1 MSQPPNALTPNLKR
15 ARSTS
20 QLSSPDS
27 TSSPKRAASED
38 PSEPSKFLGTD
49 VNMYPGSSPLRL
61 DAADEESTK
70 SWVEQTGQVRLDSE
84 GDAEGDGDATM
95 VVDSGKVLPVV
106 SQGEWKQ
113 RANDVLETLPP
124 PFKHYERYYILPKPI
139 LTKLQQLAF
148 GDPAEATIEPGELQ
162 EAMQKLVPDQSAESF
177 WVIRSERGANGDKL
191 IGKGEQ
197 EDVWAL
203 GDAEE
208 NVDYVFVPAMT
219 WKKVVEW
226 FGPYQGPS
234 LPRYCVPP
242 DNIEVQPATI
252 RLFIIFPE
260 STALPPSDEASQVVL
275 MCPSTTPIK
284 TFESFADSV
293 ATEKLGESRFAG
305 QWGSRLWKIEK
316 SGDNDET
323 LLKAGSLE
331 ITPKTL
337 IATKGELVDTS
348 TAEADLA
355 EIVLGDSKSQTVA
368 IEFGKVQEGLTA
380 PTWSVDVSADQRAEE
395 KRTKPAPLFSK
406 PAMFAG
412 SSSGTS
418 AAVETRSQTKSKK
431 GKGLVGLQNLG
442 NTCFMNSAVQC
453 LSNTQELSQYF
464 LAGVYNDELNRDN
477 PLGMS
482 GQIAEA
488 FGQVIENLWAAQSSS
503 YASYSPRQL
512 KWTTAK
518 FASQFAGYGQHDTQ
532 EFIAFLLDG
541 LHEDLNRIIKK
552 PYIEK
557 PDWVPGGGNKE
568 LALLGK
574 NCWDGYKKRNDSVIV
589 DLFQGQLK
597 STLVCPECTKESIT
611 FDPFMYLTVPLPIAQ
626 NRQFKGLFVPRDI
639 EKGPTP
645 FQLLIPQN
653 AAFSQIKEKLGAL
666 FGCKPNN
673 IVGLDLWKNKP
684 YAWWRD
690 PDHNSE
696 CKDSDVAVFYEL
708 DPTVNVVADRKAVGT
723 TSADAS
729 GSFTVPVYTF
739 KTIENSR
746 GAYRIGDTPSE
757 THMTPFF
764 ITLSKADAADPV
776 KVREA
781 IMKGYT
787 RFMREDK
794 KGEIY
799 VVASS
804 AQARAAS
811 PAKSEDEDGPVT
823 EIHMNGDQAT
833 IVEVPVPS
841 TQDSGPDSPVK
852 VVEVP
857 AEDGELGEVD
867 PATAP
872 TSDDVI
878 GLHMNGSTT
887 SLASLTSAR
896 STAVSVS
903 STAGKLVP
911 RADLFKVYVADPAG
925 ELSYKSFRSSLA
937 KPKQD
942 VAGLYDQEISSAS
955 RSWSLLESRKK
966 KSKKHVV
973 NRLATGFSAMI
984 GGSNTSNTSAAG
996 SDEDAID
1003 GSIADS
1009 KLSPAKAAKLKLK
1022 EEKAK
1027 LVVRPGEG
1035 IFCEWS
1041 PRDFA
1046 EWLDHDTVEEKLVD
1060 PAIGKELAKRNAGKQ
1075 INIEDCL
1082 DEFSKEETLGED
1094 DLWYCPVCKKHQA
1107 ATKRLEIHK
1116 APDILVICIKRFGSS
1131 RRMGD
1136 KLDNLVNFPIDGL
1149 DLENRIGE
1157 RKLAKTLKMDGE
1169 DVTEYGIEG
1178 DDEPLLYDLYAVDN
1192 HFGGMGGGHY
1202 TAFCRNRVDGE
1213 WYNYDDSRVSKTD
1226 ASAVQSRAAYLL
1238 FYRRRTKRPI
1248 GGVSRIKAEEA
1259 ARKEAEEALPASETE
1274 AGPFVEPTLHMP
1286 GYLPLNPDRVI
1297 DEELPSYPSDAL
1309 DTSRDVD
1316 SSDDEG
1322 PSLSRAS
1329 TRAAAG
1335 LPDVED
1341 YSSLNTSRLGFGN
1354 SVSWGGN
1361 SGPNESSQSSNNV
1374 GFFNGMVGSQYPG
1387 PAETDLP
1394 YLSGA
1399 DTYGA
1404 SGTSTTHVEEE
1415 TSETLDSV
1423 MANAGEDGE
1432 EEAESADA
1440 STLAADEQIGDQDMD
1455 LSEDASEVPAM
1466 FTDKK
1471 TKVD

>member
-1 MSQPPNALTPNLKR
+1 MSQPPTLTPNLKR
-15 ARSTS
+15 ARSSS

-38 PSEPSKFLGTD
+38 PSEPTRFLTAD
-49 VNMYPGSSPLRL
+49 SNMIPGSSPLRL
-61 DAADEESTK
+61 DTADEESTR

-84 GDAEGDGDATM
+84 GDAEGDGNATIIAE
-95 VVDSGKVLPVV
+95 SQEPLPVV
-106 SQGEWKQ
+106 SQSEWKQ
-113 RANDVLETLPP
+113 RVNDVLENLPP
-124 PFKHYERYYILPKPI
+124 PFKHYERYYILPQLI
-139 LTKLQQLAF
+139 LKKLQQLAF
-148 GDPAEATIEPGELQ
+148 GEPSDASLSPDELL

-177 WVIRSERGANGDKL
+177 WVIRSERGAEGAKL

-208 NVDYVFVPAMT
+208 NVDYVFIPEAT
-219 WKKVVEW
+219 WLKVVEW

-252 RLFIIFPE
+252 RLFIVFPE
-260 STALPPSDEASQVVL
+260 STTSPTSDEASQTIL

-284 TFESFADSV
+284 VFESFADHV
-293 ATEKLGESRFAG
+293 ATQKLGESRFTG
-305 QWGSRLWKIEK
+305 QWGSRLWKVEK

-337 IATKGELVDTS
+337 IATKGELIDTS
-348 TAEADLA
+348 AAEADLA
-355 EIVLGDSKSQTVA
+355 ETVLGISKSQIIA
-368 IEFGKVQEGLTA
+368 IEFGKVAEGSTA
-380 PTWSVDVSADQRAEE
+380 PTWSVDVGTDKQAIE
-395 KRTKPAPLFSK
+395 KSSKPAPLFSK
-406 PAMFAG
+406 PAMFG
-412 SSSGTS
+412 GTS
-418 AAVETRSQTKSKK
+418 SAATAGVETRSQTKPKE

-453 LSNTQELSQYF
+453 LSNTPELSQYF

-488 FGQVIENLWAAQSSS
+488 FGQVIENLWAAQSNS

-568 LALLGK
+568 LASLGRD
-574 NCWDGYKKRNDSVIV
+574 CWEGYKKRNDSVIV

-626 NRQFKGLFVPRDI
+626 HRQFKGIFVPRDT

-645 FQLLIPQN
+645 FQILIPQN
-653 AAFSQIKEKLGAL
+653 AAFSQIKDKLGAL
-666 FGCKPNN
+666 FGCKANN
-673 IVGLDLWKNKP
+673 IVGLDLWKNRP

-696 CKDSDVAVFYEL
+696 CKDNDVAVFYEFE
-708 DPTVNVVADRKAVGT
+708 PTVNVVATRKAVGT
-723 TSADAS
+723 TPADAS

-739 KTIENSR
+739 KTIENTR
-746 GAYRIGDTPSE
+746 GGYRIGDSPSD

-764 ITLSKADAADPV
+764 ITLSKADATDPV

-781 IMKGYT
+781 IMRGYN
-787 RFMREDK
+787 RFMRENK

-811 PAKSEDEDGPVT
+811 PEDEDGPVT

-833 IVEVPVPS
+833 IVEVPT
-841 TQDSGPDSPVK
+841 TQTAEQDTPVK
-852 VVEVP
+852 IVEVP
-857 AEDGELGEVD
+857 AEDGDHLEVD

-872 TSDDVI
+872 TSGNVT
-878 GLHMNGSTT
+878 GLHMNGSST

-896 STAVSVS
+896 SAAASVS

-925 ELSYKSFRSSLA
+925 DLSYSNFRNSLA
-937 KPKQD
+937 KPKQE
-942 VAGLYDQEISSAS
+942 VAGLYDQEISAACKN
-955 RSWSLLESRKK
+955 WSLLESRKK
-966 KSKKHVV
+966 KSKRHMV

-996 SDEDAID
+996 SEDEAID
-1003 GSIADS
+1003 GSTDP

-1022 EEKAK
+1022 EEMAK

-1046 EWLDHDTVEEKLVD
+1046 EWLDHDAVEDKFVD
-1060 PAIGKELAKRNAGKQ
+1060 PAIGRELAKKNAGKQ
-1075 INIEDCL
+1075 ITIEDCL
-1082 DEFSKEETLGED
+1082 DEFSKEETLGDD

-1107 ATKRLEIHK
+1107 ATKKLEIHK

-1131 RRMGD
+1131 RRMND
-1136 KLDNLVNFPIDGL
+1136 KLDNLVKFPIDGL
-1149 DLENRIGE
+1149 DLEDRIGE
-1157 RKLAKTLKMDGE
+1157 RQLAKTLKVDGE
-1169 DVTEYGIEG
+1169 NVTEHGIEES
-1178 DDEPLLYDLYAVDN
+1178 DEALLYDLYAVDN

-1238 FYRRRTKRPI
+1238 FYRRRTTRPI
-1248 GGVSRIKAEEA
+1248 GGVSRVKAEEA
-1259 ARKEAEEALPASETE
+1259 IRKRAEDAPEPE
-1274 AGPFVEPTLHMP
+1274 AGPSGPTMHMP
-1286 GYLPLNPDRVI
+1286 GYLPLNPDAAI
-1297 DEELPSYPSDAL
+1297 DEELPSYPSGPP
-1309 DTSRDVD
+1309 DTSLDVD
-1316 SSDDEG
+1316 SSEDEAEH
-1322 PSLSRAS
+1322 SLSRAS

-1335 LPDVED
+1335 LPDVD
-1341 YSSLNTSRLGFGN
+1341 AGNYSSFTTSQLGFGN
-1354 SVSWGGN
+1354 SVSWGGSN
-1361 SGPNESSQSSNNV
+1361 GSNRASQYSNNV
-1374 GFFNGMVGSQYPG
+1374 GFLNGIAGSQYPA
-1387 PAETDLP
+1387 PAGTELP
-1394 YLSGA
+1394 YLS
-1399 DTYGA
+1399 DTYA
-1404 SGTSTTHVEEE
+1404 SGPSTTP
-1415 TSETLDSV
+1415 TGDETLDSV
-1423 MANAGEDGE
+1423 MTDAGAVGE
-1432 EEAESADA
+1432 EGVSSTDA
-1440 STLAADEQIGDQDMD
+1440 STLAGDEQMVDQEMD
-1455 LSEDASEVPAM
+1455 IAENVSASEIP
-1466 FTDKK
+1466 TDRKA
-1471 TKVD
+1471 KVD